1 MNLAKNNKTVRK
13 TMAILLLLAFVVP
26 SVVNALHYSFI
37 EHLPHHHSKVE
48 SISSFHK
55 NCELDDYS
63 FGQSTDVYDDNT
75 FVENFIDNQQITDI
89 QISYIFA
96 YRHYTF
102 LLRAP
107 PAFL

>member
-1 MNLAKNNKTVRK
+1 MNLAKNNKTVQK
-13 TMAILLLLAFVVP
+13 LVAILLLLAFVVP
-26 SVVNALHYSFI
+26 SIVNALHHSFI

-48 SISSFHK
+48 SISSFHQ

-63 FGQSTDVYDDNT
+63 FGQSTDFYDDKE
-75 FVENFIDNQQITDI
+75 FIENFICNQQNSDI
-89 QISYIFA
+89 QEFYIFA